1 MNRLIRLVSFNL
13 DDQKYAL
20 FLSAV
25 IRIIRVV
32 EITRLPKA
40 PEIVLGVINMHGL
53 IIPVFDIR
61 KRFRLPPRD
70 TQLDDQMIVGSTS
83 KHTVALL
90 VDSVNDV
97 IEIPEEKIIAGKK
110 ILPGMEYVEGVV
122 KTEDGMILIHD
133 LETFLSLHEGKA
145 LDEVLEALNR
155 DERKDG

>member
-1 MNRLIRLVSFNL
+1 MRLVNFNL

-20 FLSAV
+20 FLSAI

-32 EITRLPKA
+32 EITGLPKV

-61 KRFRLPPRD
+61 KRFRLPQREM
-70 TQLDDQMIVGSTS
+70 QLGDQLIIASTS
-83 KHTVALL
+83 KRTVALL

-97 IEIPEEKIIAGKK
+97 IEIPEEKIIAGEK
-110 ILPGMEYVEGVV
+110 ILPGLEYVEGVV

-133 LETFLSLHEGKA
+133 LEQFLSLQEEKA
-145 LDEVLEALNR
+145 LHEALEELNR
-155 DERKDG
+155 NERKD

>member
-1 MNRLIRLVSFNL
+1 MNRLIRLVHFNL

-32 EITRLPKA
+32 EITGLPKA

-61 KRFRLPPRD
+61 KRFRMPQREM
-70 TQLDDQMIVGSTS
+70 QLGDQLIIASTS
-83 KHTVALL
+83 KRTIALL

-97 IEIPEEKIIAGKK
+97 IEISEEKIIAGEK
-110 ILPGMEYVEGVV
+110 ILPGLEYVEGIV
-122 KTEDGMILIHD
+122 KTEDGMILIHN
-133 LETFLSLHEGKA
+133 LEQFLSLQEENALHEA
-145 LDEVLEALNR
+145 MEELNR
-155 DERKDG
+155 NERKD

>member
-1 MNRLIRLVSFNL
+1 MNRLIRLVHFNL

-32 EITRLPKA
+32 EITGLPKA

-61 KRFRLPPRD
+61 KRFRLPQREM
-70 TQLDDQMIVGSTS
+70 QLGDQLIIASTS
-83 KHTVALL
+83 KRTVALL
-90 VDSVNDV
+90 VDSVSDV
-97 IEIPEEKIIAGKK
+97 IDIPEEKIIAGEK
-110 ILPGMEYVEGVV
+110 ILPGLEYVEGVV

-133 LETFLSLHEGKA
+133 LEQFLSLQEEK
-145 LDEVLEALNR
+145 VLHEALEELNR
-155 DERKDG
+155 NERKD